1 MGGFQEP
8 LKFILLSQ
16 PTLLTVNDTKEFV
29 LQTRPLFESHTAKN
43 LSNVLKKAVDDWK
56 IVRCSKSLT
65 GNLVEK
71 PIAIT
76 TDNAT
81 NFVKAVEIGGF
92 SPHVRCFAHCLNLAA

>member
-1 MGGFQEP
+1 M
-8 LKFILLSQ
+8 
-16 PTLLTVNDTKEFV
+16 TLKEFV

-43 LSNVLKKAVDDWK
+43 LSNGLKKAVDDWK
-56 IVRCSKSLT
+56 IVRCYKSLT

-81 NFVKAVEIGGF
+81 NFVKAVEIGKF